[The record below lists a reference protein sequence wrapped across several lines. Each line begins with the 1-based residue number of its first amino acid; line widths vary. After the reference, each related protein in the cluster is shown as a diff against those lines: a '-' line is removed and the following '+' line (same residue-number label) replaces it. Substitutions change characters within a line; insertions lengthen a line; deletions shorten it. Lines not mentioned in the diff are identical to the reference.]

1 MDTKQQACAPSSPI
15 LACYFVPFTASVI
28 SQIKYRGKMAV
39 LEILKA
45 PNEKLKVKAEKVVNV
60 EEVQTLIDDMLD
72 TMYATED
79 GIGLAA
85 TQVGRNEAIIMIDI
99 SEERN
104 SPLILINPEV
114 VSGSNKEMGQEGCL
128 SVPGYYADV
137 ERFTEVKVEGLDRNG
152 KEVVVESDD
161 FLAIVLQHEIDH
173 LKGKLF
179 IDYLSPLKHKM
190 ALKKVKKVIKAA
202 A

>member
-1 MDTKQQACAPSSPI
+1 
-15 LACYFVPFTASVI
+15 
-28 SQIKYRGKMAV
+28 MAI

-45 PNEKLKVKAEKVVNV
+45 PNDKLKVKAESVTNI
-60 EEVQTLIDDMLD
+60 EQVQGLIDDMLD
-72 TMYATED
+72 TLYSTDD

-85 TQVGRNEAIIMIDI
+85 TQVGSSEAIIIVDI
-99 SEERN
+99 SETRD

-114 VSGSNKEMGQEGCL
+114 ISGDNIEKGQEGCL

-137 ERFTEVKVEGLDRNG
+137 ERFTSVTVKGLDRLG
-152 KEVVVESDD
+152 KEVTIENDD

-179 IDYLSPLKHKM
+179 IDYLSPLKQKM
-190 ALKKVKKVIKAA
+190 ALKKVKKTIKTAA
-202 A
+202 

>member
-1 MDTKQQACAPSSPI
+1 
-15 LACYFVPFTASVI
+15 
-28 SQIKYRGKMAV
+28 MAV

-45 PNEKLKVKAEKVVNV
+45 PNDKLKVKAQNV
-60 EEVQTLIDDMLD
+60 SNIEQVQDLINDMLD
-72 TMYATED
+72 TMYDTDD

-85 TQVGRNEAIIMIDI
+85 TQVGRNEAIIIIDI
-99 SEERN
+99 SETRD

-114 VSGSNKEMGQEGCL
+114 VGGENIEKGQEGCL

-137 ERFTEVKVEGLDRNG
+137 ERFTSVKVKGLDRSG
-152 KEVVVESDD
+152 KEVIIENND

-179 IDYLSPLKHKM
+179 IDYLSPLKQKM
-190 ALKKVKKVIKAA
+190 ALKKVKKAAKAA

>member
-1 MDTKQQACAPSSPI
+1 
-15 LACYFVPFTASVI
+15 
-28 SQIKYRGKMAV
+28 MAV

-45 PNEKLKVKAEKVVNV
+45 PNDKLKVKAQNV
-60 EEVQTLIDDMLD
+60 SNIEQVQSLIDDMLD
-72 TMYATED
+72 TMYDTDD

-85 TQVGRNEAIIMIDI
+85 TQVGRNEAIIIIDI
-99 SEERN
+99 SETRD

-114 VSGSNKEMGQEGCL
+114 IGGQNIEKGQEGCL

-137 ERFTEVKVEGLDRNG
+137 ERFTSVKVKGLDRSG
-152 KEVVVESDD
+152 KEVIIENDD

-179 IDYLSPLKHKM
+179 IDYLSPLKQKM
-190 ALKKVKKVIKAA
+190 ALKKVKKSAKAA